1 MSVLVGL
8 ASPQLVQR
16 VQVKATSLN
25 PDKPVP
31 VPIGPFVLKSPV
43 LSRYNQQLWLMAKF
57 IIENNDET
65 FSKNFTMMTSV
76 IGLDKEQC
84 SSKFDHD
91 VLSCTSVYFRHSQ
104 KNTST
109 VHPCYSIVIKV
120 FTKGEIIGHRKH
132 NRTRTLECS
141 GASCKTIIIMH
152 LGYLPDSLYLV
163 NASFLGFDHYSY
175 SVKDVLFTWATYNP
189 AFSQLELVIRFL
201 FFVVAL
207 GVLVYYVH
215 SLQVYPIRD
224 WSIGSFKYYA
234 SLISNLDLLS
244 TDGPKPNNLPI
255 LIDFMIFDL
264 SPQSSAGSAVFCSSS
279 SSSTI
284 RCSPSASPAPALP
297 LPYWTPSFRPPSSS
311 ACWGSGSAASMD

>member
-1 MSVLVGL
+1 
-8 ASPQLVQR
+8 
-16 VQVKATSLN
+16 
-25 PDKPVP
+25 
-31 VPIGPFVLKSPV
+31 
-43 LSRYNQQLWLMAKF
+43 
-57 IIENNDET
+57 
-65 FSKNFTMMTSV
+65 MTSV

-215 SLQVYPIRD
+215 SLQ
-224 WSIGSFKYYA
+224 
-234 SLISNLDLLS
+234 
-244 TDGPKPNNLPI
+244 
-255 LIDFMIFDL
+255 
-264 SPQSSAGSAVFCSSS
+264 SSAGSAVFCSSS

-311 ACWGSGSAASMD
+311 ACWGSGSAA